1 MSVLEIPAKE
11 AAPYVKFDEGNALL
25 VIKGK
30 SYDDDIVMLFSMI
43 RSKIKAFGKTSPSK
57 LDVNIFLKYFNTS
70 SSKCLFDL
78 LSDLKDVQESAGLD
92 LKMVWNFVEGDEEME
107 EEILDFR
114 ESLDMDFDIIPL
126 EDSLA

>member
-25 VIKGK
+25 LIKGK
-30 SYDDDIVMLFSMI
+30 SYDDDVVMLFSMI
-43 RSKIKAFGKTSPSK
+43 RSKVKAFGQTSPSK

-78 LSDLKDVQESAGLD
+78 LSDLKEVQENTGLN
-92 LKMVWNFVEGDEEME
+92 LKLVWNFVEGDEEME
-107 EEILDFR
+107 EEIEDFR
-114 ESLDMDFDIIPL
+114 DSLNMDFDILPV
-126 EDSLA
+126 EDSLS